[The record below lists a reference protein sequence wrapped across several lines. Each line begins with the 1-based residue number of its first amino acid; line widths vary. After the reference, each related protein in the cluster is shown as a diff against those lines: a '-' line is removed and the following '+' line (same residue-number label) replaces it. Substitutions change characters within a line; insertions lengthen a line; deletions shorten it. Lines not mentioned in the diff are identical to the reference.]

1 MNLNIFRRLS
11 EYSHSLARNV
21 NSLQG
26 SQRKN
31 DIDLGRLRSS
41 LGHLH
46 SRLSQANMHT
56 IEWLW
61 DAEYSVYSQLVED
74 GILDYICS
82 ALGID
87 RPHYLDFGA
96 GDVCLSNGRWLLQSR
111 GGAGV
116 FVDARDDLSRTLSES
131 ELGVYTDST
140 SIQSFLD
147 YENSPSILEE
157 AKKRLE
163 GVIDIFSL
171 DLDGQDYW
179 VLNSLLKLNAK
190 IIVLEYQAHLGPSLA
205 ITVPQSKVFDR
216 TSAHFSWI
224 YYGASLGAF
233 THLLAD
239 RGYVLIGSNRQRTN
253 AFFVQK
259 DLVSSSPL
267 SEIKVPTLES
277 LCDSRGGESRNSS
290 GELVGVQGLGRREL
304 ISDTSWTDVKTGKTQ
319 SLAKH
324 NEEL

>member
-1 MNLNIFRRLS
+1 MKINIFRRLS
-11 EYSHSLARNV
+11 QYAQSLARNV

-46 SRLSQANMHT
+46 SRLSQANIHK

-61 DAEYSVYSQLVED
+61 DAEYSVYSQWGED
-74 GILDYICS
+74 GILDYLCS
-82 ALGID
+82 ALEID

-96 GDVCLSNGRWLLQSR
+96 GDVCISNGRWLLQSR

-116 FVDARDDLSRTLSES
+116 FVDARNDLSQTLAQS
-131 ELGVYTDST
+131 ELGTFTDSS

-147 YENSPSILEE
+147 YENSPSILKESNE
-157 AKKRLE
+157 RLG
-163 GVIDIFSL
+163 GVVDVFSI

-179 VLNSLLKLNAK
+179 VLNSLLELNSK
-190 IIVLEYQAHLGPSLA
+190 VIVVEYQAYLGPSLA

-224 YYGASLGAF
+224 YYGASLAAF
-233 THLLAD
+233 SHLLSE
-239 RGYVLIGSNRQRTN
+239 RGYALIGSNRQRTN
-253 AFFVQK
+253 AFFVRK
-259 DLVSSSPL
+259 DLVGNSPL
-267 SEIKVPTLES
+267 SGIKVPSLES
-277 LCDSRGGESRNSS
+277 LCDSRGGESRNRS
-290 GELVGVQGLGRREL
+290 GELVGVQGFDRREL
-304 ISDTSWTDVKTGKTQ
+304 IRDTSWTDVKTGVTQ
-319 SLAKH
+319 SLAQH
-324 NEEL
+324 YG